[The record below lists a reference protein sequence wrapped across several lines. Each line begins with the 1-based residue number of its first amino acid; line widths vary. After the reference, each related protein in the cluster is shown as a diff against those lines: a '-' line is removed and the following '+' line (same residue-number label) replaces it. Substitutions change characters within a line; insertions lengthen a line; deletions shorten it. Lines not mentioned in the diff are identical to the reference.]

1 MPESYRF
8 FRIAV
13 VEDEPTLRDDMADF
27 LSSYGHFVSAS
38 PSAEAFWRQHAGNLP
53 DLVILDLGLP
63 GSDGLTLAAQLRELP
78 QPPCILMVTA
88 RSQREQRLEGYA
100 AGADVYLVKPVDYQ
114 ELAALIQRQCERR
127 QTPARTQLRWQLK
140 PQSWLL
146 ITPEGEEIQLSVR
159 ETLLLQEM
167 ARQTGIPVGHAQLI
181 RAIGHQPDYFDPRR
195 LATQIHR
202 LRDKPLRQCGKTLPI
217 ESVYAR
223 GYALTEPL
231 HIDGEHLPPHPAAR
245 DR

>member
-88 RSQREQRLEGYA
+88 RSANSAWRAMPQ
-100 AGADVYLVKPVDYQ
+100 V
-114 ELAALIQRQCERR
+114 
-127 QTPARTQLRWQLK
+127 RTCISSSRSTIRSWQ
-140 PQSWLL
+140 P
-146 ITPEGEEIQLSVR
+146 
-159 ETLLLQEM
+159 
-167 ARQTGIPVGHAQLI
+167 
-181 RAIGHQPDYFDPRR
+181 
-195 LATQIHR
+195 
-202 LRDKPLRQCGKTLPI
+202 
-217 ESVYAR
+217 
-223 GYALTEPL
+223 
-231 HIDGEHLPPHPAAR
+231 
-245 DR
+245 